1 MNFFEQQLR
10 RLAAA
15 CEGISSPTFAGRA
28 CYADL
33 GADNR
38 VKLQF
43 VTQGHAD
50 HYDALKAT
58 ILNRGDGTVDSLLFR
73 FSDVWG
79 KKNDRGYGNGIPHI
93 WTSNG
98 KDDWYGYKPTDQDFK
113 ILAGQ
118 LGGYLDVFAVRAPA
132 RDKKQA
138 QTGKKESVVKK
149 LRESKQDNAP
159 CKSSPT
165 KKREPEL

>member
-15 CEGISSPTFAGRA
+15 CEGISNPVFAGRA
-28 CYADL
+28 CYGDL

-50 HYDALKAT
+50 HYSAIRAT
-58 ILNRGDGTVDSLLFR
+58 ILNRVDGEVDTLLFR

-79 KKNDRGYGNGIPHI
+79 KKMDSAYHNGIPHI
-93 WTSNG
+93 WSDGG
-98 KDDWYGYKPTDQDFK
+98 KDDWYGYRPTDQDFK

-132 RDKKQA
+132 REKAKGFTD
-138 QTGKKESVVKK
+138 TKESVVQK
-149 LRESKQDNAP
+149 LRGARPDAARKSAP
-159 CKSSPT
+159 K